1 MTEYVPM
8 EDESYHNAVV
18 ASIRRHVFCQ
28 KLGKIHAVVAHVEQS
43 ELDDLIAVMREHEA
57 FKHSIIGNGIWG
69 MPEQNSNKW
78 NLEFTPPS
86 GRTLARIGGE
96 LMDDTHA
103 RPWDYCG
110 FSMLFHPSNK
120 EHCRILLRQ
129 SNFGQLLG
137 LPVAH
142 GVFGH

>member
-1 MTEYVPM
+1 MITDEYH
-8 EDESYHNAVV
+8 DAVLE
-18 ASIRRHVFCQ
+18 SIRLHPFCA
-28 KLGKIHAVVAHVEQS
+28 KLGKTHAVVAHVDAS

-57 FKHSIIGNGIWG
+57 FKHSTIGNGIWG
-69 MPEQNSNKW
+69 MPEQDGRTW

-86 GRTLARIGGE
+86 GRTLARTGGE
-96 LMDDTHA
+96 LMDDTHC

-110 FSMLFHPSNK
+110 FSMLFHPLNK

-137 LPVAH
+137 LPEAH
-142 GVFGH
+142 GIFAQAGK